1 MKKILVL
8 LIILLTLSACA
19 KREDY
24 FELGIDDYSISVGYD
39 DCEYLDIAYDFDI
52 KEQLEENEVVEDV
65 NIYLFDKLL
74 GVANI
79 TNPKKKTVSYEKGI
93 VTRLELYVNDL
104 KGRSFKLN
112 GQELDKSIKT
122 NCDKFNG
129 TYIEKNGYAC
139 VIESNVNDE
148 LNVVEMHGDYLN
160 MDQDELDHIIIYVE

>member
-1 MKKILVL
+1 M
-8 LIILLTLSACA
+8 LTLSACA

-39 DCEYLDIAYDFDI
+39 NCKYLDVAYDFNI

-74 GVANI
+74 GVVNI

-93 VTRLELYVNDL
+93 ITRLELYINDL

-112 GQELDKSIKT
+112 GQELNKSIKT

-139 VIESNVNDE
+139 VIENNVNDE